1 MAPQPSPISN
11 RRSGRLSSHNLELS
25 PTPSNTHS
33 NSRRTRTAPNRGP
46 VILTQGLSGKKG
58 KRKAFDPLD
67 ELLKEKKLADKRG
80 KGDAAFRLAEGAIA
94 GKDAMMDEMSLRSDS
109 ADWSNEDAAQM
120 AVNERARIDMKSLSP
135 VASGS
140 GNKGDITLSAQDPER
155 LLGEKHGKAV
165 VNILDG
171 DRKRK
176 DVEKE
181 AEKVAGVSLWSE
193 HSADEGMAVDQVFP
207 TLMNPGNNSLV
218 HTLSTAIEKQG
229 SSASSP
235 VVGDNPLISLLDFA
249 KAALLLD
256 SGAFTFIDL
265 TQHPSVVPY
274 LCTLGKRNVPS
285 TLHAT
290 KLSAKQLFRL
300 MRLS

>member
-11 RRSGRLSSHNLELS
+11 RRSGRLSLRNLELS
-25 PTPSNTHS
+25 PSPSNTDSPVH
-33 NSRRTRTAPNRGP
+33 SRRTRTAPNRGP
-46 VILTQGLSGKKG
+46 VILTKGLSAKKG
-58 KRKAFDPLD
+58 KGKAFDPLD

-94 GKDAMMDEMSLRSDS
+94 GKNAMIDEMSLESDS
-109 ADWSNEDAAQM
+109 ADWSNEDAARM
-120 AVNERARIDMKSLSP
+120 AVDERARIDMKSSSP

-140 GNKGDITLSAQDPER
+140 GNGGDVTLSAQDPER

-176 DVEKE
+176 QVEKE
-181 AEKVAGVSLWSE
+181 AEKIAGISLWSE
-193 HSADEGMAVDQVFP
+193 SSADEGMAIDQVFP

-229 SSASSP
+229 LSGSSP
-235 VVGDNPLISLLDFA
+235 VVGD
-249 KAALLLD
+249 
-256 SGAFTFIDL
+256 
-265 TQHPSVVPY
+265 
-274 LCTLGKRNVPS
+274 
-285 TLHAT
+285 
-290 KLSAKQLFRL
+290 
-300 MRLS
+300 